1 MRRDTQLWLAGTI
14 VVAVSLAS
22 VVVLH
27 QRDQLSQQQQVIEQ
41 QNLQAKAFK
50 ESSDEANRLRRQ
62 EATLALQLR
71 SLDAEQA
78 RNAATASANQA
89 SQAVTNQQAQERQR
103 VEGQI
108 QELKT
113 QRAKL
118 AHQADCNQTQTSIRS
133 AERAGDDAQAK
144 SLQDRWNAN
153 CASSTKQVD
162 SP

>member
-14 VVAVSLAS
+14 LVATSLAS

-27 QRDQLSQQQQVIEQ
+27 QRDQLSQQQQAIEQ
-41 QNLQAKAFK
+41 QNLQAKTLK
-50 ESSDEANRLRRQ
+50 ESSDEADRLRRQ
-62 EATLALQLR
+62 EETFALQLR

-89 SQAVTNQQAQERQR
+89 SQAVTDQQAQERQR
-103 VEGQI
+103 LEGQI
-108 QELKT
+108 QDLKT

-118 AHQADCNQTQTSIRS
+118 VHQADCNQTQASLRS

-153 CASSTKQVD
+153 CANNL
-162 SP
+162 

>member
-1 MRRDTQLWLAGTI
+1 MRRNTQLWLAGTTA
-14 VVAVSLAS
+14 VMVSLAS

-50 ESSDEANRLRRQ
+50 ESSDESNRLRRQ
-62 EATLALQLR
+62 EETLALQLR
-71 SLDAEQA
+71 TLDAEQT
-78 RNAATASANQA
+78 RNAATAATASANQA
-89 SQAVTNQQAQERQR
+89 TQAVTNQQAQERQR

-118 AHQADCNQTQTSIRS
+118 AHQADCNKTQTSIRS

-153 CASSTKQVD
+153 CAS
-162 SP
+162 